1 MKIDDMD
8 IDVQRLIALLLKQ
21 PWHKR
26 CEIIPDY
33 MPPYPKPSTKP
44 KVVIHC
50 GESFLRYSKGPAQGF
65 FWDCYGDNFQSI
77 ELAIIALSRA
87 PYPGG

>member
-1 MKIDDMD
+1 MEIPTED
-8 IDVQRLIALLLKQ
+8 INVRKLVAYLLNQK
-21 PWHKR
+21 WHAR
-26 CEIIPDY
+26 CEIIPGY

-44 KVVIHC
+44 TVVVRC
-50 GESFLRYSKGPAQGF
+50 GGSFLRYSRGPAQGF
-65 FWDCYGDNFQSI
+65 FWDCYGENMQSI